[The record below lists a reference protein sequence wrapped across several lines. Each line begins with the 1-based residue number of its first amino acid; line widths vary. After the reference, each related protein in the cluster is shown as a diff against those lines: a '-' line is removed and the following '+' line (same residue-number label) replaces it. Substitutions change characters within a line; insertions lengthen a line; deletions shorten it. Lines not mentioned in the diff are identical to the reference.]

1 MFLKID
7 NPLILRRGLGE
18 MNLYV
23 SISTSFGMKE
33 SSFCDDSLEDSAS

>member
-1 MFLKID
+1 MSLKID

-23 SISTSFGMKE
+23 SISTSLGIE
-33 SSFCDDSLEDSAS
+33 EYSEYSAF